1 MNGYRNKCS
10 MLTCGGLLAAV
21 MGFTSCKKVP
31 EEVTITDTRELCQF
45 DYDELQRLQQNPLW
59 AKQPLTWRRVPRTKF
74 RVLNYR
80 AGKQSEIAV
89 GEARGSVPANVSR
102 WYGQFQQTFSGD
114 LSELK
119 TVEMLDGVTGFIVD
133 VKGKFLV
140 GKMAGTAMEKKDWAL
155 YGVICKLPSGGIITI
170 KMTGPAAEV
179 EKEKA
184 NLIRFAK
191 SLKII
196 TKSK

>member
-10 MLTCGGLLAAV
+10 MLICGGLLAAV

-45 DYDELQRLQQNPLW
+45 DYDEMQRLQQNPLW
-59 AKQPLTWRRVPRTKF
+59 AKQPITWRRVPRTKF

-102 WYGQFQQTFSGD
+102 WYGQLQQTFSGD

-119 TVEMLDGVTGFIVD
+119 TLEMLDGVTGYIVD

-140 GKMAGTAMEKKDWAL
+140 GKMAGTAVEKKDWAL

-196 TKSK
+196 SKSK